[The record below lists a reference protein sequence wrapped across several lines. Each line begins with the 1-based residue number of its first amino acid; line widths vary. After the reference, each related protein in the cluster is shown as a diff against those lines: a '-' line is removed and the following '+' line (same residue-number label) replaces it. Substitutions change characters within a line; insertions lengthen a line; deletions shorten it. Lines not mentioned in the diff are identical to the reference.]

1 MKIKITYPK
10 VSPKIIKHQRL
21 INFMKWP
28 LLIAVVIC
36 PIINLITGGKAWSLV
51 VLMSIYMAWD
61 LVISRDLVEY
71 NRISQFVKLIT
82 LTSLLLITIDVFLT
96 PGWALEAV
104 PILIFSGLI
113 VTSVLFFTDIERQK
127 QNIFPFLFLI
137 LLSQRKSTTINP
149 KSKIFLDN
157 YCCLELWLNGLS
169 IRYRNHILTWQIEKK
184 EVVLCGKTKC
194 H

>member
-51 VLMSIYMAWD
+51 VLMSIYMAWN

-82 LTSLLLITIDVFLT
+82 LTSLLLITIDVFLA

-137 LLSQRKSTTINP
+137 LLS
-149 KSKIFLDN
+149 IFSSII
-157 YCCLELWLNGLS
+157 GLS
-169 IRYRNHILTWQIEKK
+169 FYHEKDSWPLTVMGAVALFLLITLTITLKENIINELKK
-184 EVVLCGKTKC
+184 GFSVK
-194 H
+194 

>member
-36 PIINLITGGKAWSLV
+36 PIINLINGGKAWSLV
-51 VLMSIYMAWD
+51 VLMSLYMAWD

-82 LTSLLLITIDVFLT
+82 LTSLLLITIDIFLA

-137 LLSQRKSTTINP
+137 LLS
-149 KSKIFLDN
+149 IFSSIV
-157 YCCLELWLNGLS
+157 GLS
-169 IRYRNHILTWQIEKK
+169 FYHEKDSWPLTVMGAVALFLLITLSITLKENIINELKK
-184 EVVLCGKTKC
+184 GFSVK
-194 H
+194 

>member
-28 LLIAVVIC
+28 LLIVVVIC

-82 LTSLLLITIDVFLT
+82 LTSLLLITIDVFLA
-96 PGWALEAV
+96 PGWALDAV

-137 LLSQRKSTTINP
+137 LLS
-149 KSKIFLDN
+149 IFSSII
-157 YCCLELWLNGLS
+157 GLS
-169 IRYRNHILTWQIEKK
+169 FYHEKDSWPLTVMGVVALFLLITLSITLKENIINELKK
-184 EVVLCGKTKC
+184 GFSVK
-194 H
+194 

>member
-137 LLSQRKSTTINP
+137 LLS
-149 KSKIFLDN
+149 IFSSIV
-157 YCCLELWLNGLS
+157 GLS
-169 IRYRNHILTWQIEKK
+169 FYHEKDSWPLTVMGAVALFLLITLSITLKENIINELKK
-184 EVVLCGKTKC
+184 GFSVK
-194 H
+194 

>member
-82 LTSLLLITIDVFLT
+82 LTSLLLITIDIFLA

-137 LLSQRKSTTINP
+137 LLS
-149 KSKIFLDN
+149 IFSSII
-157 YCCLELWLNGLS
+157 GLS
-169 IRYRNHILTWQIEKK
+169 FYHEKDSWPLTVMGAVALFLLITLTITLKENIINELKK
-184 EVVLCGKTKC
+184 GFSVK
-194 H
+194 

>member
-82 LTSLLLITIDVFLT
+82 LTSLLLITIDVFLA

-137 LLSQRKSTTINP
+137 LLS
-149 KSKIFLDN
+149 IFSSVI
-157 YCCLELWLNGLS
+157 GLS
-169 IRYRNHILTWQIEKK
+169 FYHEKDSWPLTVMGIVALFLLITLSITLKENIINELKK
-184 EVVLCGKTKC
+184 GFSVK
-194 H
+194 

>member
-10 VSPKIIKHQRL
+10 VAPKIIKHQRL
-21 INFMKWP
+21 INVMKWP

-82 LTSLLLITIDVFLT
+82 LTSLLLITIDVFLA

-137 LLSQRKSTTINP
+137 LLS
-149 KSKIFLDN
+149 IFSSIV
-157 YCCLELWLNGLS
+157 GLS
-169 IRYRNHILTWQIEKK
+169 FYHEKDSWPLAVMGAVALFLLITLTIALKENIINELKK
-184 EVVLCGKTKC
+184 GFSVK
-194 H
+194 

>member
-10 VSPKIIKHQRL
+10 VSPKIIKHQKL
-21 INFMKWP
+21 INVMKWP

-82 LTSLLLITIDVFLT
+82 LTSLLLITIDVFLS
-96 PGWALEAV
+96 PGWALETV

-137 LLSQRKSTTINP
+137 LLS
-149 KSKIFLDN
+149 IFSSII
-157 YCCLELWLNGLS
+157 GLS
-169 IRYRNHILTWQIEKK
+169 FYHEKDSWPLAVMGAVALFLLITLTITLKENIINELKK
-184 EVVLCGKTKC
+184 GFSVK
-194 H
+194 

>member
-1 MKIKITYPK
+1 MKLKITYPK

-82 LTSLLLITIDVFLT
+82 LTSLLLITIDVFLA

-137 LLSQRKSTTINP
+137 LLS
-149 KSKIFLDN
+149 IFSSII
-157 YCCLELWLNGLS
+157 GLS
-169 IRYRNHILTWQIEKK
+169 FYHEKDSWPLTVMGAVALFLLITLSITLKENIINELKK
-184 EVVLCGKTKC
+184 GFSVK
-194 H
+194 

>member
-82 LTSLLLITIDVFLT
+82 LTSLLLITIDIFLA

-113 VTSVLFFTDIERQK
+113 ITSVLFFTDIERQK

-137 LLSQRKSTTINP
+137 LLSIFSSIIGLTFYHEKDSWPLTVMGVVALFLLITLTITLKEN
-149 KSKIFLDN
+149 IIN
-157 YCCLELWLNGLS
+157 EL
-169 IRYRNHILTWQIEKK
+169 KK
-184 EVVLCGKTKC
+184 GFSVK
-194 H
+194 

>member
-137 LLSQRKSTTINP
+137 LLSIISSIV
-149 KSKIFLDN
+149 
-157 YCCLELWLNGLS
+157 GLS
-169 IRYRNHILTWQIEKK
+169 FYHEKDSWPLTVMGAVALFLLITLTITLKENIINELKK
-184 EVVLCGKTKC
+184 GFSVK
-194 H
+194 

>member
-51 VLMSIYMAWD
+51 VLMSIYMAWN

-82 LTSLLLITIDVFLT
+82 LTSLLLIIIDIFLA
-96 PGWALEAV
+96 PGWALDAV

-137 LLSQRKSTTINP
+137 LLS
-149 KSKIFLDN
+149 IFSSII
-157 YCCLELWLNGLS
+157 GLS
-169 IRYRNHILTWQIEKK
+169 FYHEKDSWPLTVMGVVALFLLITLSITLKENIINELKK
-184 EVVLCGKTKC
+184 GFSVK
-194 H
+194 

>member
-82 LTSLLLITIDVFLT
+82 LTSLLLITIDVFLA
-96 PGWALEAV
+96 PGLALDAV

-137 LLSQRKSTTINP
+137 LLS
-149 KSKIFLDN
+149 IFSSII
-157 YCCLELWLNGLS
+157 GLS
-169 IRYRNHILTWQIEKK
+169 FYHEKDSWPLTVMGVVALFLLITLSITLKENIINELKK
-184 EVVLCGKTKC
+184 GFSVK
-194 H
+194 

>member
-36 PIINLITGGKAWSLV
+36 PIINLITGGQAWSLV

-137 LLSQRKSTTINP
+137 LLS
-149 KSKIFLDN
+149 IFSSII
-157 YCCLELWLNGLS
+157 GLS
-169 IRYRNHILTWQIEKK
+169 FYHEKDSWPLTVMGVVALFLLITLTITLKENIINELKK
-184 EVVLCGKTKC
+184 GFSVK
-194 H
+194 

>member
-21 INFMKWP
+21 INFVKWP

-82 LTSLLLITIDVFLT
+82 LTSLLLITIDIFLA

-137 LLSQRKSTTINP
+137 LLS
-149 KSKIFLDN
+149 IFSSIV
-157 YCCLELWLNGLS
+157 GLS
-169 IRYRNHILTWQIEKK
+169 FYHEKDSWPLTVMGAVALFLLITLTITLKENIINELKK
-184 EVVLCGKTKC
+184 GFSVK
-194 H
+194 

>member
-36 PIINLITGGKAWSLV
+36 PIINLITGDKAWSLV

-82 LTSLLLITIDVFLT
+82 LTSLLLITIDIFLS
-96 PGWALEAV
+96 PGWALDTV

-137 LLSQRKSTTINP
+137 LLS
-149 KSKIFLDN
+149 IFSSIV
-157 YCCLELWLNGLS
+157 GLS
-169 IRYRNHILTWQIEKK
+169 FYHEKDSWPLTVMGAVALFLLITLSITLKENIINELKK
-184 EVVLCGKTKC
+184 GFSVK
-194 H
+194 

>member
-82 LTSLLLITIDVFLT
+82 LTSLLLIIIDIFLA

-104 PILIFSGLI
+104 PILIFSVLI

-137 LLSQRKSTTINP
+137 LLS
-149 KSKIFLDN
+149 IFSSII
-157 YCCLELWLNGLS
+157 GLS
-169 IRYRNHILTWQIEKK
+169 FYHEKDSWPLTVMGVVALFLLITLSITLKENIINELKK
-184 EVVLCGKTKC
+184 GFSVK
-194 H
+194 

>member
-21 INFMKWP
+21 INVMKWP
-28 LLIAVVIC
+28 LLITVVIC

-82 LTSLLLITIDVFLT
+82 LTSLLLIIIDVFLA

-137 LLSQRKSTTINP
+137 LLS
-149 KSKIFLDN
+149 IFSSII
-157 YCCLELWLNGLS
+157 GLS
-169 IRYRNHILTWQIEKK
+169 FYHEKDSWPLAVMGAVALFLLITLSITLK
-184 EVVLCGKTKC
+184 ENIINELKKGFSVK
-194 H
+194 

>member
-51 VLMSIYMAWD
+51 VLMSIYMAWN

-82 LTSLLLITIDVFLT
+82 LTSLLLITIDVFLA
-96 PGWALEAV
+96 PGWALETV

-137 LLSQRKSTTINP
+137 LLS
-149 KSKIFLDN
+149 IFSSII
-157 YCCLELWLNGLS
+157 GLS
-169 IRYRNHILTWQIEKK
+169 FYHEKDSWPLTVMGAVALFLLITLSITLKENIINELKK
-184 EVVLCGKTKC
+184 GFSVK
-194 H
+194 

>member
-127 QNIFPFLFLI
+127 QNIFSFLFLI
-137 LLSQRKSTTINP
+137 LLS
-149 KSKIFLDN
+149 IFSSII
-157 YCCLELWLNGLS
+157 GLS
-169 IRYRNHILTWQIEKK
+169 FYHEKDSWPLTVMGVVALFLLITLSITLKENIINELKK
-184 EVVLCGKTKC
+184 GFSVK
-194 H
+194 

>member
-71 NRISQFVKLIT
+71 NRISQFVKFIT
-82 LTSLLLITIDVFLT
+82 LTSLLLITIDVFLA

-137 LLSQRKSTTINP
+137 LLS
-149 KSKIFLDN
+149 IFSSII
-157 YCCLELWLNGLS
+157 GLS
-169 IRYRNHILTWQIEKK
+169 FYHEKDSWPLTVMGIVALFLLITLSITLKENIINELKK
-184 EVVLCGKTKC
+184 GFSVK
-194 H
+194 

>member
-82 LTSLLLITIDVFLT
+82 LTSLLLITIDVFLA
-96 PGWALEAV
+96 PGWALDAV

-137 LLSQRKSTTINP
+137 LLS
-149 KSKIFLDN
+149 IFSSII
-157 YCCLELWLNGLS
+157 GLS
-169 IRYRNHILTWQIEKK
+169 FYHEKDSWPLTVMGIVALFLLITLSITLKENIINELKK
-184 EVVLCGKTKC
+184 GFSVK
-194 H
+194 

>member
-137 LLSQRKSTTINP
+137 LLS
-149 KSKIFLDN
+149 IFSSII
-157 YCCLELWLNGLS
+157 GLS
-169 IRYRNHILTWQIEKK
+169 FYHEKDSWPLTVIGVVALFLLITLTITLKENIINELKK
-184 EVVLCGKTKC
+184 GFSVK
-194 H
+194 

>member
-51 VLMSIYMAWD
+51 VLMSIYMAWN

-82 LTSLLLITIDVFLT
+82 LTSLLLIIIDIFLA

-137 LLSQRKSTTINP
+137 LLS
-149 KSKIFLDN
+149 IFSSII
-157 YCCLELWLNGLS
+157 GLS
-169 IRYRNHILTWQIEKK
+169 FYHEKDSWPLTVMGVVALFLLITLSITLKENIINELKK
-184 EVVLCGKTKC
+184 GFSVK
-194 H
+194 

>member
-51 VLMSIYMAWD
+51 VLMSISIAWD

-82 LTSLLLITIDVFLT
+82 LTSLLLITIDIFLA

-137 LLSQRKSTTINP
+137 LLS
-149 KSKIFLDN
+149 IFSSVI
-157 YCCLELWLNGLS
+157 GLS
-169 IRYRNHILTWQIEKK
+169 FYHEKDSWPLTVMGIVALFLLITLSITLKENIINELKK
-184 EVVLCGKTKC
+184 GFSVK
-194 H
+194 

>member
-36 PIINLITGGKAWSLV
+36 PIINLIIGGKAWSLV

-82 LTSLLLITIDVFLT
+82 LTSLLLITIDVFLA

-137 LLSQRKSTTINP
+137 LLS
-149 KSKIFLDN
+149 IFSSIV
-157 YCCLELWLNGLS
+157 GLS
-169 IRYRNHILTWQIEKK
+169 FYHEKDSWPLTVMGVVALFLLITLSITLKENIINELKK
-184 EVVLCGKTKC
+184 GFSVK
-194 H
+194 

>member
-82 LTSLLLITIDVFLT
+82 LTSLLLITIDAFLA

-137 LLSQRKSTTINP
+137 LLS
-149 KSKIFLDN
+149 IFSSII
-157 YCCLELWLNGLS
+157 GLS
-169 IRYRNHILTWQIEKK
+169 FYHEKDSWPLTVMGAVALFLLITLTITLKENIINELKK
-184 EVVLCGKTKC
+184 GFSVK
-194 H
+194 

>member
-51 VLMSIYMAWD
+51 VLMSIYMSWD

-137 LLSQRKSTTINP
+137 LLS
-149 KSKIFLDN
+149 IFSSII
-157 YCCLELWLNGLS
+157 GLS
-169 IRYRNHILTWQIEKK
+169 FYHEKDSWPLTVMGVVALFLLITLTITLKENIINELKK
-184 EVVLCGKTKC
+184 GFSVK
-194 H
+194 

>member
-51 VLMSIYMAWD
+51 VLMSIYMTWD

-82 LTSLLLITIDVFLT
+82 LTSLLLITIDVFLA

-113 VTSVLFFTDIERQK
+113 VTSVLFFTDIEKQK

-137 LLSQRKSTTINP
+137 LLS
-149 KSKIFLDN
+149 IFSSII
-157 YCCLELWLNGLS
+157 GLS
-169 IRYRNHILTWQIEKK
+169 FYHEKDSWPLTVMGAVALFLLITLSITLKENIINELKK
-184 EVVLCGKTKC
+184 GFSVK
-194 H
+194 

>member
-21 INFMKWP
+21 INFVKWP

-82 LTSLLLITIDVFLT
+82 LTSLLLITIDIFLA

-137 LLSQRKSTTINP
+137 LLSIISSI
-149 KSKIFLDN
+149 I
-157 YCCLELWLNGLS
+157 GLS
-169 IRYRNHILTWQIEKK
+169 FYHEKDSWPLTVMGVVALFLLITLSITLKENIINELKK
-184 EVVLCGKTKC
+184 GFSVK
-194 H
+194 

>member
-82 LTSLLLITIDVFLT
+82 LTSLLLIIIDVFLA

-137 LLSQRKSTTINP
+137 LLS
-149 KSKIFLDN
+149 IFSSIV
-157 YCCLELWLNGLS
+157 GLS
-169 IRYRNHILTWQIEKK
+169 FYHEKDSWPLAVMGAVALFLFITLSITLK
-184 EVVLCGKTKC
+184 ENIINELKKGFSVK
-194 H
+194 

>member
-82 LTSLLLITIDVFLT
+82 LTSLLLITIDIFLA

-137 LLSQRKSTTINP
+137 LLS
-149 KSKIFLDN
+149 IFSSII
-157 YCCLELWLNGLS
+157 GLS
-169 IRYRNHILTWQIEKK
+169 FYHEKDSWPLTIMGVVALFLLITLTITLKENIINELKK
-184 EVVLCGKTKC
+184 GFSVK
-194 H
+194 

>member
-51 VLMSIYMAWD
+51 VLMSIYMAWN

-82 LTSLLLITIDVFLT
+82 LTSLLLITIDVFLA
-96 PGWALEAV
+96 PGWALETV

-137 LLSQRKSTTINP
+137 LLS
-149 KSKIFLDN
+149 IFSSIV
-157 YCCLELWLNGLS
+157 GLS
-169 IRYRNHILTWQIEKK
+169 FYHEKDSWPLTVMGAVALFLLITLTITLKENIINELKK
-184 EVVLCGKTKC
+184 GFSVK
-194 H
+194 

>member
-82 LTSLLLITIDVFLT
+82 LTSLLLITIDIFLS

-137 LLSQRKSTTINP
+137 LLS
-149 KSKIFLDN
+149 IFSPII
-157 YCCLELWLNGLS
+157 GLS
-169 IRYRNHILTWQIEKK
+169 FYHEKDSWPLTVMGAVALFLLITLSITLKENIINELKK
-184 EVVLCGKTKC
+184 GFSVK
-194 H
+194 

>member
-82 LTSLLLITIDVFLT
+82 LTSLLLITIDIFLA

-113 VTSVLFFTDIERQK
+113 ITSVLFFTDIERQK

-137 LLSQRKSTTINP
+137 LLS
-149 KSKIFLDN
+149 IFSSIV
-157 YCCLELWLNGLS
+157 GLS
-169 IRYRNHILTWQIEKK
+169 FYHEKDSWPLTVMGIVALFLLITLSITLKENIINELKK
-184 EVVLCGKTKC
+184 GFSVK
-194 H
+194 

>member
-82 LTSLLLITIDVFLT
+82 LTSLLLTTIDAFLA

-137 LLSQRKSTTINP
+137 LLS
-149 KSKIFLDN
+149 IFSSII
-157 YCCLELWLNGLS
+157 GLS
-169 IRYRNHILTWQIEKK
+169 FYHEKDSWPLTVMGVVALFLLITLSITLKENIINELKK
-184 EVVLCGKTKC
+184 GFSVK
-194 H
+194 

>member
-36 PIINLITGGKAWSLV
+36 PIINLINGGKAWSLV

-82 LTSLLLITIDVFLT
+82 LTSLLLITIDVFLA

-137 LLSQRKSTTINP
+137 LLSIISSIV
-149 KSKIFLDN
+149 
-157 YCCLELWLNGLS
+157 GLS
-169 IRYRNHILTWQIEKK
+169 FYHEKDSWPLTVMGAVALFLLITLTITLKENIINELKK
-184 EVVLCGKTKC
+184 GFSVK
-194 H
+194 

>member
-51 VLMSIYMAWD
+51 VLMSIYIAWD

-71 NRISQFVKLIT
+71 NRISQFVKIIT
-82 LTSLLLITIDVFLT
+82 LTSLLLITIDVFLA

-113 VTSVLFFTDIERQK
+113 VTSVLFFTDIEKQK

-137 LLSQRKSTTINP
+137 LLS
-149 KSKIFLDN
+149 IFSSII
-157 YCCLELWLNGLS
+157 GLS
-169 IRYRNHILTWQIEKK
+169 FYHEKDSWPLTVMGAVALFLLITLSITLKENIINELKK
-184 EVVLCGKTKC
+184 GFSVK
-194 H
+194 

>member
-82 LTSLLLITIDVFLT
+82 LTSLLLITIDVFLA

-137 LLSQRKSTTINP
+137 LLS
-149 KSKIFLDN
+149 IFSSVI
-157 YCCLELWLNGLS
+157 GLS
-169 IRYRNHILTWQIEKK
+169 FYHEKDSWPLIVMGAVALFLLITLSITLK
-184 EVVLCGKTKC
+184 ENIINELKKGFSVK
-194 H
+194 

>member
-36 PIINLITGGKAWSLV
+36 PIINLSTGGKAWSLV

-71 NRISQFVKLIT
+71 NRISQFVKFIT
-82 LTSLLLITIDVFLT
+82 LTSLLLITIDVFLA

-137 LLSQRKSTTINP
+137 LLS
-149 KSKIFLDN
+149 IFSSVI
-157 YCCLELWLNGLS
+157 GLS
-169 IRYRNHILTWQIEKK
+169 FYHEKDSWPLTVMGIVALFLLITLSITLKENIINELKK
-184 EVVLCGKTKC
+184 GFSVK
-194 H
+194 